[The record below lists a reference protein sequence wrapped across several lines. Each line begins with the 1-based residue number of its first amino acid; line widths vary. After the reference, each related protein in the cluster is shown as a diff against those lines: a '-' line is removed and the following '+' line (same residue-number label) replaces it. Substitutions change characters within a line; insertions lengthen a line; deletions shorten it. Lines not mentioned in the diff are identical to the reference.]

1 MSEELSR
8 KSRLIKSIVAEFN
21 SNPRFTSAFTPGAAG
36 TKDEMDIQFNYP
48 PHLKAE
54 RIELENFVM
63 EKLTWD
69 QSVKPIEDPSDF
81 VVLHFHGGGYVSAM
95 KRHYKML
102 AGLYSEVGRGA
113 TVVTVD
119 YRVAPE
125 HTFPAAFDDAVAAYE
140 WLLGEGY
147 KGSQIVL
154 AGDSAGG
161 GLAMA
166 LTHYIKSTYLP
177 IPAGIVA
184 MSPWTDVTASGPS
197 YTTNFDIDPVFGND
211 RSELIMNNPYVGDA
225 DPKDPRISPLFGD
238 FTGFPPMLIQ
248 VGTDEM
254 LLSDSEE
261 VAAKAKSAGVRVRF
275 TKYEGMFHVFQLTG
289 TMMEESRHAWAEVK
303 RFFEEI

>member
-8 KSRLIKSIVAEFN
+8 KSKLIKSIVAEFN
-21 SNPRFTSAFTPGAAG
+21 SNPRFSSAFTPGSQS

-54 RIELENFVM
+54 RIDLPNFCM

-69 QSVKPIEDPSDF
+69 REIKPTQNPSDF
-81 VVLHFHGGGYVSAM
+81 VVLHFHGGGYVAAM

-125 HTFPAAFDDAVAAYE
+125 HVFPAAFEDAITAYE
-140 WLLGEGY
+140 WLLEEGY

-166 LTHYIKSTYLP
+166 LTHYIKSTYMP
-177 IPAGIVA
+177 TPAGIVA
-184 MSPWTDVTASGPS
+184 MSPWADHTASGSS
-197 YTTNFDIDPVFGND
+197 YKENFDIDPVFGND
-211 RSELIMNNPYVGDA
+211 RANLIMENPYVGDA
-225 DPKDPRISPLFGD
+225 DPRDPRISPLFGD

-248 VGTDEM
+248 AGTDEM
-254 LLSDSEE
+254 LLSDSEG
-261 VAAKAKSAGVRVRF
+261 VAAKARSAGVRIRF
-275 TKYEGMFHVFQLTG
+275 TKYEGMFHVFQLCG
-289 TMMEESRHAWAEVK
+289 TMMEESKHAWAEVK